1 VTRLLSL
8 DLFKTIHTVFHST
21 QYIIRITS
29 VCIKTG
35 TNPTPDG
42 DKGGFGAI
50 NIALTEAV
58 FETVLFI
65 TLI

>member
-1 VTRLLSL
+1 L

-35 TNPTPDG
+35 TNPMPDG
-42 DKGGFGAI
+42 KYRAPAAI

-58 FETVLFI
+58 
-65 TLI
+65 